1 MKKFI
6 QNNIEYVILIV
17 ILWTIF
23 TIPTVCNAEP
33 VDTVAFK
40 GNIEKVITDVHT
52 TAKGTKT
59 TKYYFM
65 SNGYLVPTSK
75 TVVEKFTLCKK
86 YGAKCALDA
95 VVSKKTK
102 KIKRIILG

>member
-1 MKKFI
+1 M
-6 QNNIEYVILIV
+6 EYVVLIV
-17 ILWTIF
+17 FILWGLIM
-23 TIPTVCNAEP
+23 IPAFCNAAEP

-40 GNIEKVITDVHT
+40 GNIEKVITDTHT

-65 SNGYLVPTSK
+65 SNGYLIPTSK
-75 TVVEKFTLCKK
+75 TVAEKFVLCKK

-102 KIKRIILG
+102 KIKKIILG